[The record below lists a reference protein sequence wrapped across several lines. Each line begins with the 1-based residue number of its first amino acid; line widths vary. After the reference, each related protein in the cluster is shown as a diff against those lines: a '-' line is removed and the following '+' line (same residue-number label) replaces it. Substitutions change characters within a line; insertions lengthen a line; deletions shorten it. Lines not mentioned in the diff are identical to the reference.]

1 MIKKYLPGTIRI
13 LVFLLFIV
21 SGIAKMFPLWA
32 FEKQLVDLGLATW
45 CSAPYFT
52 RLLIALE
59 IAIGIAILQKHHLKK
74 NVIPTAVFLLIIFNI
89 HLIIEMNRHGVLN
102 GSCGCFG
109 QLIDMSPL
117 AAFIKNIIMI
127 GLLIYLYRII
137 PWDEKGKQK
146 SFYLILI
153 LLSSLLFMFIL
164 FPFSPCRKNVEQEIS
179 VLNTDSVQNKVPV
192 TSMITESSN
201 KGEGKKEINQE
212 STILSQPK
220 RVHSRFSD
228 YRTFGGKHVNLDE
241 GEKIICLFAAGCD
254 HCKETAKAIYTL
266 SKKDNFPEVYVLF
279 MDEETNLI
287 PDFFKE
293 TGCAFPYQVI
303 DVAKFWQLMGDN
315 GNTPG
320 IFYLWNGNIVR
331 FYEGTE
337 NNKFDPEGFKRYMD
351 PLLNDPV
358 KE

>member
-1 MIKKYLPGTIRI
+1 
-13 LVFLLFIV
+13 
-21 SGIAKMFPLWA
+21 MFPLWA

-45 CSAPYFT
+45 CSAPYFA

-59 IAIGIAILQKHHLKK
+59 IVIGIAILQKHHLKK
-74 NVIPTAVFLLIIFNI
+74 IVIPTAVFLLLVFSI
-89 HLIIEMNRHGVLN
+89 HLTIEMHRHGALN
-102 GSCGCFG
+102 GNCGCFG

-137 PWDEKGKQK
+137 PGNEGGKQN
-146 SFYLILI
+146 SIYLILI
-153 LLSSLLFMFIL
+153 LFSSLLFMFIL
-164 FPFSPCRKNVEQEIS
+164 FPFSPCMQKINSEKTIS
-179 VLNTDSVQNKVPV
+179 KVDSIQNKLP
-192 TSMITESSN
+192 SSASPEAVADIRKKTTHN
-201 KGEGKKEINQE
+201 KSVVYEPKKV
-212 STILSQPK
+212 S
-220 RVHSRFSD
+220 SRFVE
-228 YRTFGGKHVNLDE
+228 YTTFGNKRVNLDE
-241 GEKIICLFAAGCD
+241 GKKIVCLFAAGCE

-266 SKKDNFPEVYVLF
+266 SKKDNFPEVYILF

-320 IFYLWNGNIVR
+320 IFYLWNGNIVK

-337 NNKFDPEGFKRYMD
+337 NNKFDPEGFKKIY
-351 PLLNDPV
+351 V
-358 KE
+358 SEIK

>member
-1 MIKKYLPGTIRI
+1 MIKKYLPGTIKI
-13 LVFLLFIV
+13 LVFLLFMV

-74 NVIPTAVFLLIIFNI
+74 IVIPTAVFLLIVFSI
-89 HLIIEMNRHGVLN
+89 HLTVEMYRHGVLN
-102 GSCGCFG
+102 GNCGCFG
-109 QLIDMSPL
+109 QLIEMSPL
-117 AAFIKNIIMI
+117 AAFIKNMIMI

-137 PWDEKGKQK
+137 PGSESGKQK
-146 SFYLILI
+146 SIYLILI

-164 FPFSPCRKNVEQEIS
+164 FPFSPCRQKINLEETIIKVDSAKNKLPSSALPETVADVGKKTTQNTS
-179 VLNTDSVQNKVPV
+179 VVPEPKKV
-192 TSMITESSN
+192 TS
-201 KGEGKKEINQE
+201 
-212 STILSQPK
+212 
-220 RVHSRFSD
+220 RFAE
-228 YRTFGGKHVNLDE
+228 YTTFGNKHVNLDE
-241 GEKIICLFAAGCD
+241 GKKIVCLFAAGCD
-254 HCKETAKAIYTL
+254 HCRTVAKEICGL
-266 SKKDNFPEVYVLF
+266 SKKDNSPEVYILF

-293 TGCAFPYQVI
+293 MGCTFPYQVI
-303 DVAKFWQLMGDN
+303 DVSKFWPLMGDS

-320 IFYLWNGNIVR
+320 VFCMWNGNIVK

-337 NNKFDPEGFKRYMD
+337 NNKFDPEGFKKIYGYAI
-351 PLLNDPV
+351 
-358 KE
+358 K

>member
-1 MIKKYLPGTIRI
+1 MIKKYLPGTIKI
-13 LVFLLFIV
+13 LVFLLFMV

-74 NVIPTAVFLLIIFNI
+74 IVIPTAVFLLIVFSI
-89 HLIIEMNRHGVLN
+89 HLTVEMYRHGVLN
-102 GSCGCFG
+102 GNCGCFG
-109 QLIDMSPL
+109 QLIEMSPL
-117 AAFIKNIIMI
+117 AAFIKNMIMI

-137 PWDEKGKQK
+137 PGSESGKQK
-146 SFYLILI
+146 SIYLILI
-153 LLSSLLFMFIL
+153 LLSSLLLMFIL
-164 FPFSPCRKNVEQEIS
+164 FPFSPCGKNVEQERS
-179 VLNTDSVQNKVPV
+179 LPNTDSVKNKIPV

-212 STILSQPK
+212 TTIVSQPK
-220 RVHSRFSD
+220 RVHSRFSV

-241 GEKIICLFAAGCD
+241 GKKIVCLFAAGCD
-254 HCKETAKAIYTL
+254 HCREVAKVICGL
-266 SKKDNFPEVYVLF
+266 SEKDNFPQVFILF

-293 TGCAFPYQVI
+293 MGCAFPYQVI
-303 DVAKFWQLMGDN
+303 DVAKFWPLMGES

-320 IFYLWNGNIVR
+320 VFCMWNGNIVK

-337 NNKFDPEGFKRYMD
+337 NNKFDLEGFKRIYESAI
-351 PLLNDPV
+351 
-358 KE
+358 K